1 MLEEGY
7 TSLLTDKY
15 QLTDSESIHTV
26 DFENDN
32 EGATEQINQWIYRNT
47 NGMIDPMY
55 EEPLDP
61 DMAILL
67 SSSLYFKGTVKNMVY
82 FWAERLG
89 AIAFWA
95 LEYFNFQDHG
105 NPSFKL
111 ILMTIVRVGANMA
124 IPQDATKMFNSCNT
138 MVNIDT

>member
-1 MLEEGY
+1 MLEQGY

-15 QLTDSESIHTV
+15 QLTDPESIQTV

-67 SSSLYFKGTVKNMVY
+67 SSSLYFKGTFSWLCAPASISVSTKFCESVSTKNKTHV
-82 FWAERLG
+82 FRILG
-89 AIAFWA
+89 ISI
-95 LEYFNFQDHG
+95 Q
-105 NPSFKL
+105 
-111 ILMTIVRVGANMA
+111 
-124 IPQDATKMFNSCNT
+124 Q
-138 MVNIDT
+138 

>member
-82 FWAERLG
+82 VWCVVMNQSQK
-89 AIAFWA
+89 A
-95 LEYFNFQDHG
+95 LTIY
-105 NPSFKL
+105 
-111 ILMTIVRVGANMA
+111 ILDGL
-124 IPQDATKMFNSCNT
+124 
-138 MVNIDT
+138 NISWY

>member
-1 MLEEGY
+1 MRNFHSDGGNAHTLNIGKFPGASIFQGFLPAISSVFLNDLLANGVFANEGMLEEGY

-15 QLTDSESIHTV
+15 QLTDSESIQTV

-67 SSSLYFKGTVKNMVY
+67 SSSLYFKGT
-82 FWAERLG
+82 
-89 AIAFWA
+89 I
-95 LEYFNFQDHG
+95 
-105 NPSFKL
+105 
-111 ILMTIVRVGANMA
+111 
-124 IPQDATKMFNSCNT
+124 
-138 MVNIDT
+138 

>member
-1 MLEEGY
+1 MSVFLPAFVSNSINLELANGVFANEGMLEEGY

-82 FWAERLG
+82 L
-89 AIAFWA
+89 
-95 LEYFNFQDHG
+95 
-105 NPSFKL
+105 
-111 ILMTIVRVGANMA
+111 
-124 IPQDATKMFNSCNT
+124 
-138 MVNIDT
+138 